1 MAKSFKQQKTREN
14 YSKDVLKKMS
24 KKERRLNKE
33 LADNY
38 IDEEGYE
45 FEEENEYEYRIFRE

>member
-24 KKERRLNKE
+24 KKERRFNKE
-33 LADNY
+33 LASQYGD
-38 IDEEGYE
+38 DEVDEL
-45 FEEENEYEYRIFRE
+45 EEEEYEYDIFRK

>member
-24 KKERRLNKE
+24 KKERRFNKE
-33 LADNY
+33 LASQYVDDDV
-38 IDEEGYE
+38 DEL
-45 FEEENEYEYRIFRE
+45 EEEEYEYDIFRK

>member
-24 KKERRLNKE
+24 KKERRFNKE
-33 LADNY
+33 LASQYVD
-38 IDEEGYE
+38 DEVDEL
-45 FEEENEYEYRIFRE
+45 EEEEYEYDIFRK

>member
-1 MAKSFKQQKTREN
+1 
-14 YSKDVLKKMS
+14 MS

-38 IDEEGYE
+38 IDEEIDE
-45 FEEENEYEYRIFRE
+45 FEEENEYEYSSFRK